1 MTPGCNRIYRQDKV
15 RNQTA
20 GSRRLRISMKDFARF
35 VCLYC
40 GLCNG
45 LVLAES
51 GHLAAA
57 QQAAPKAPGNER
69 ADSASYSKVSLASN
83 SGPPGTVV
91 VLPLYFTPAKG
102 REAGRLKAEVS
113 FPSASLKFE
122 KIAPGVAAK
131 KANLEVTSSTRAGKN
146 DKGEET
152 TALVI
157 EASLPLSA
165 KSGKGIPAGMLAA
178 ITLRIPDKA
187 KPSSVNLH
195 MTVEGTQIGS
205 GAALSDLHVSDA
217 KVTIVW
223 VDAPPSIS
231 CFFFSH

>member
-1 MTPGCNRIYRQDKV
+1 
-15 RNQTA
+15 
-20 GSRRLRISMKDFARF
+20 MKDFVRF
-35 VCLYC
+35 ICLC
-40 GLCNG
+40 SGLLMVG
-45 LVLAES
+45 RTHLV
-51 GHLAAA
+51 AA
-57 QQAAPKAPGNER
+57 QQTAPKAPGKER
-69 ADSASYSKVSLASN
+69 ADSARYSKLSLASN

-102 REAGRLKAEVS
+102 TEASRLKIEVS
-113 FPSASLKFE
+113 FPSANLKFE

-131 KANLEVTSSTRAGKN
+131 KANLDMTSSTRAGKN

-157 EASLPLSA
+157 EASPPLSA
-165 KSGKGIPAGMLAA
+165 VSGKGIPAGMLAA

-195 MTVEGTQIGS
+195 VTAEGTQIGS
-205 GAALSDLHVSDA
+205 GDALSDLRASDA
-217 KVTIVW
+217 KVTIAW
-223 VDAPPSIS
+223 VDAPPSVS